1 MLRKANS
8 GLTLIELLIVITILG
23 ILSVT
28 ALPRFMGKGGAEE
41 KTTQDQMISV
51 LRRMQTQAMQQTNSV
66 FSDTEDAAQRITR
79 CHQLIL
85 TSTQLGRP
93 DFNPCLSDAASFPAA
108 GVPALTTSAAESS
121 LHFRL
126 PAGTNIIFSIYDS
139 ATGPG
144 NVLSL
149 PFLFR
154 FNSLGQAVN
163 NSRVR
168 FPNGLRIEI
177 SDAMTYSICIESE
190 GYIHPC

>member
-1 MLRKANS
+1 MPDRAS
-8 GLTLIELLIVITILG
+8 GFTLIELIIVVILLG
-23 ILSVT
+23 IISVT
-28 ALPRFMGKGGAEE
+28 ALPRFLGKSGVEE
-41 KTTQDQMISV
+41 ATVQDQMISI
-51 LRRMQTQAMQQTNSV
+51 LRRMQTQAMQQTNSI
-66 FSDTEDAAQRITR
+66 FLDTEDAAQRITR

-93 DFNPCLSDAASFPAA
+93 DVNPCLSDPASFPAA
-108 GVPALTTSAAESS
+108 GVPALTATAAESS
-121 LHFRL
+121 LNFRL

-168 FPNGLRIEI
+168 FPNGLRIQI